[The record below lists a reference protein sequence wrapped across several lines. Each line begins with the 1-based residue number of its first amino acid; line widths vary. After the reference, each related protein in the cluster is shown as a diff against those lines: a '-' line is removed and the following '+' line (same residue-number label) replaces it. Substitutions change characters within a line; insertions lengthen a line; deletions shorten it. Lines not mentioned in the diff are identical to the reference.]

1 MSAAPSQQYLAFVFS
16 EAGVVSALWQQVG
29 TRIQIIARSTLLSVE
44 GENWVDALDKALEE
58 LGSTTLNV
66 KKALFAVPSAWTQG
80 GELIDSKR
88 AFLKDLTSD
97 LLLEPMGFVL
107 IEDTLLAWQEDQLG
121 ENFTG
126 TMITNAP
133 AAWTIQRVE
142 NGKTTEKAQVGKGGD
157 STNDW
162 NELQA
167 QLTKMSQD
175 HRRGLYLDLSPNV
188 DEYDQVIV
196 RLRQLLQAPVEK
208 IKPDQLAE
216 IAVVQGGR
224 EILND
229 IPPEAPSVTPPPED
243 EPETLEPDSEFHA
256 PSFLQ
261 DTASSSIEEAE
272 IEEESPEDED
282 ETAVLAKRRLPK
294 FTLPAISFGKL
305 RLPKNRKVLLAGGIA
320 LLLLLVAGGTYAWSF
335 TQYTANINVE
345 LESKTLEMSQTLTL
359 AESASAEAELFVA
372 LAPESIEE
380 SVTVEKEVPTTGTK
394 ITGEPAKGKVLI
406 YNKTEDLKT
415 FPAGT
420 NLLLNGKTFKLDS
433 DIQIASAS
441 SKENTGSRTIEFGT
455 IETTATAAFIGPEGN
470 IGKDERFAVANFSS
484 STYEA
489 VSQEEF
495 SGGSSR
501 EIQAV
506 AAKDLNGAE
515 SDLLADAK
523 TQLEE
528 KFASQNSSD
537 QQIFFAGELE
547 RTERKSSNQI
557 DQEAK
562 LVRVQITVTGKA
574 YKINRETLVSVAE
587 ELFADQ
593 IPQGYIVQ
601 ESSIE
606 LNPKRIIEGTPP
618 QVELDI
624 KAKAL
629 PDIQPQALQQLVA
642 GEYVGRAQTLLE
654 ETPGVQAATIVIK
667 PEWASAILPSI
678 PQAAE
683 RVKFNLQLK

>member
-29 TRIQIIARSTLLSVE
+29 PRIQIIARSTLLPVE
-44 GENWVDALDKALEE
+44 GENWVAALDAALEE
-58 LGSTTLNV
+58 LGSNTLNV
-66 KKALFAVPSAWTQG
+66 KKALFAVPSAWTQD

-133 AAWTIQRVE
+133 TAWMIQRVE
-142 NGKTTEKAQVGKGGD
+142 NGQTTEKAQVGKGGD

-167 QLTKMSQD
+167 RLTKMSQD

-229 IPPEAPSVTPPPED
+229 TPADVPTMTTPTVETD
-243 EPETLEPDSEFHA
+243 ETLEPDNEFYA

-261 DTASSSIEEAE
+261 GAASASVEEAVIEEDGTGE
-272 IEEESPEDED
+272 ED
-282 ETAVLAKRRLPK
+282 ETAVPTRRLPK
-294 FTLPAISFGKL
+294 FTLPTISFGKL

-320 LLLLLVAGGTYAWSF
+320 LLLLLIAGGTYAWSF

-345 LESKTLEMSQTLTL
+345 LESKTLEKSQTLTL
-359 AESASAEAELFVA
+359 AESASAEAELFIA
-372 LAPESIEE
+372 LAPEPIEE

-420 NLLLNGKTFKLDS
+420 NLVLNGKTYKLDN

-455 IETTATAAFIGPEGN
+455 TETTATASFIGPEGN

-506 AAKDLNGAE
+506 AAKDLSSAE
-515 SDLLADAK
+515 SDLMAEAK

-528 KFASQNSSD
+528 KFAGQNSGD

-574 YKINRETLVSVAE
+574 YKLNRETLVSVAE

-601 ESSIE
+601 QSSIE

-642 GEYVGRAQTLLE
+642 GEYVGRAKTLLE
-654 ETPGVQAATIVIK
+654 ETPGVQSATISIK

-678 PQAAE
+678 PNAAE